1 MVLMLL
7 SGFLILAGIVL
18 LVGWQMG
25 GRINTLWRNLGVIIG
40 GSGLLLFVLGL
51 ILYFTTG

>member
-1 MVLMLL
+1 MLL
-7 SGFLILAGIVL
+7 TGFLILAGIVL